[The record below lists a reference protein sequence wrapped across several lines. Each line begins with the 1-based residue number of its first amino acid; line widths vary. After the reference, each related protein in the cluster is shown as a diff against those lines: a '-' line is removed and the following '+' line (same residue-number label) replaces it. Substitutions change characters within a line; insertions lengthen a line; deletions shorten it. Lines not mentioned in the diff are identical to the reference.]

1 MNVME
6 EPKYPEITVR
16 LIGEDGNAF
25 LILGMVTKAL
35 KRAGVAQAEIEAF
48 RAEAT
53 AGDYDNLLATV
64 MRTVVVA

>member
-6 EPKYPEITVR
+6 KPKYPNITVR

-25 LILGMVTKAL
+25 FILGMVTKAL

-48 RAEAT
+48 AAEAT
-53 AGDYDNLLATV
+53 AGNYDDLLATV